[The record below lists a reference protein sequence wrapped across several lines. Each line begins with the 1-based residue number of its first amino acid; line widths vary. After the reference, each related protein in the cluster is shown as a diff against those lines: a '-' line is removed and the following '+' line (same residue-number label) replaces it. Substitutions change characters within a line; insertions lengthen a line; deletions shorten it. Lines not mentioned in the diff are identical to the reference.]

1 MTAMSSRSLRST
13 PLRITAVCL
22 GNICRSPIAEA
33 VIRDRATTAGLG
45 SLVTV
50 DSAGTGD
57 WHLGYGADPRS
68 LSTLASH
75 GYQLEG
81 HISRRIDADWF
92 DGLDLVLAMDSS
104 NYRDLLALAIMT
116 DSDPDVRMLRSF
128 DPALAYLEAPHPELD
143 VPDPYYGGRDGFG
156 AVLSMIEAAADGL
169 VRELPD
175 RLDR

>member
-1 MTAMSSRSLRST
+1 MTAVYSRSLRST

-22 GNICRSPIAEA
+22 GDICRSPIAEA

-57 WHLGYGADPRS
+57 WHLGHGADPRS